1 MLKKIR
7 FSLLTAILVLTM
19 SAGLL
24 TSCEEGGTIKIP
36 YVDWACAEAEAFLAQ
51 EILTHMGYQVELNS
65 VSAGVM
71 WESIATGDQ
80 DFITTAWLPYT
91 HQSYWETHQDNVDR
105 IGTLYEG
112 AVLALVVPEYVTIDS
127 ITELN
132 DHKEEFG
139 GRIVGIDPG
148 AGIMEAT
155 KNTLMPH
162 YGLDDWELIE
172 SSDAAMKAELD
183 SYYNNE
189 DWIVVT
195 GWAPHWKF
203 AAYDLKILED
213 PDETLGGL
221 EEIVI
226 VARQGFR
233 DDFPE
238 VSSFLENWTL
248 TADQLGEIMY
258 MISVDGMAPAVAART
273 WIDNNQDAV
282 NSWLP

>member
-1 MLKKIR
+1 
-7 FSLLTAILVLTM
+7 
-19 SAGLL
+19 
-24 TSCEEGGTIKIP
+24 
-36 YVDWACAEAEAFLAQ
+36 
-51 EILTHMGYQVELNS
+51 MGYQVELSS

-80 DFITTAWLPYT
+80 DIITTAWLPYT
-91 HQSYWETHQDNVDR
+91 HQSYWEQHQDNVDR
-105 IGTLYEG
+105 IGVLYEG
-112 AVLALVVPEYVTIDS
+112 AVLAIVVPEYVTIDS
-127 ITELN
+127 LAEMK
-132 DHKEEFG
+132 DYEEEFG

-155 KNTLMPH
+155 KNETMPN
-162 YGLDDWELIE
+162 YGLDDWELSE
-172 SSDAAMKAELD
+172 SSEAAMMAELD
-183 SYYNNE
+183 SYYNNG
-189 DWIVVT
+189 DWIAVT

-203 AAYDLKILED
+203 AEYDLKLLED

-238 VSSFLENWTL
+238 ATTFFENWKL
-248 TADQLGEIMY
+248 TDEQLGEVMAY
-258 MISVDGMAPAVAART
+258 ISVDGMAPAVAART
-273 WIDNNQDAV
+273 WIDDNQDIV

>member
-7 FSLLTAILVLTM
+7 YSILATLLMVAMTTGFL
-19 SAGLL
+19 S
-24 TSCEEGGTIKIP
+24 SCADGGTIKIP
-36 YVDWACAEAEAFLAQ
+36 YVEWACAEAEAFLAQ
-51 EILTHMGYQVELNS
+51 EILTDMGYQVDLSS

-71 WESIATGDQ
+71 WESVATGDQ

-91 HQSYWETHQDNVDR
+91 HQSYWETHQNNVDR

-112 AVLALVVPEYVTIDS
+112 AVLALVVPEYVTINS
-127 ITELN
+127 IAELKDN
-132 DHKEEFG
+132 KEKFG
-139 GRIVGIDPG
+139 ERIVGIDPG
-148 AGIMEAT
+148 AGLMEAT
-155 KNTLMPH
+155 KNSLMPN
-162 YGLDDWELIE
+162 YDLGDWELIE
-172 SSDAAMKAELD
+172 SSEAAMMAELD
-183 SYYNNE
+183 SHYNNG

-213 PDETLGGL
+213 PDETLGGQ

-226 VARQGFR
+226 IARQGFR

-238 VSSFLENWTL
+238 VASFLQNWKL
-248 TADQLGEIMY
+248 TADQLGEVMY

-273 WIDNNQDAV
+273 WIDDNQNVV